1 LTPPED
7 LVSGSIGHRTPSRWG
22 ATGSWHVPAQSPTRP
37 YDDLMTDPGR
47 GSGWT
52 ASLLSGVLAAI
63 ILIAG
68 CNGDGAA
75 PTPAAAS
82 PGPSTTASPA
92 TAASPSK
99 ASPGADLTPVPGG
112 QTASPLEPSGTPTQ
126 TDTAWGRIWDAVPA
140 SFPRVEASTPAD
152 SVTGPV
158 SAAFVVE
165 AGPADVTATMKRLL
179 DSAGYT
185 TDQSGPLE
193 DGSFVLDSTGAPA
206 GCRAQT
212 TLAPQASSTLMTVLF
227 GAICPFE

>member
-1 LTPPED
+1 
-7 LVSGSIGHRTPSRWG
+7 
-22 ATGSWHVPAQSPTRP
+22 
-37 YDDLMTDPGR
+37 MTDSSH
-47 GSGWT
+47 GSAQT

-63 ILIAG
+63 ILVAA

-82 PGPSTTASPA
+82 PGPSTTTSPA
-92 TAASPSK
+92 TAASPST
-99 ASPGADLTPVPGG
+99 ASSGTDLTPVPGG
-112 QTASPLEPSGTPTQ
+112 QTASPVQPGGTPTQ
-126 TDTAWGRIWDAVPA
+126 TDTAWGRIWDSVPG
-140 SFPRVEASTPAD
+140 SFPRVEASTLAD
-152 SVTGPV
+152 SIMGPV

-179 DSAGYT
+179 GSAGYT

-212 TLAPQASSTLMTVLF
+212 TLAPQASSTLMTILF
-227 GAICPFE
+227 GAACPFE